1 MGWMQRLKN
10 GFARLMYGRNGPD
23 QLGLAMI
30 WTSLALDVLSFKLAA
45 NNRKVLEAAFPP
57 ERFTLPGH
65 DAVKEYDEIERYEHG
80 GAWHTA
86 LKEYLEED
94 LPQIS
99 LEEAKYRQSLGLNEW
114 EPLPEN

>member
-1 MGWMQRLKN
+1 MIAMVQSADEPFSLFG
-10 GFARLMYGRNGPD
+10 YGSNSFILRPLIGIITK
-23 QLGLAMI
+23 MI
-30 WTSLALDVLSFKLAA
+30 NAGCERIFLV
-45 NNRKVLEAAFPP
+45 NNVTGE
-57 ERFTLPGH
+57 GI
-65 DAVKEYDEIERYEHG
+65 DE
-80 GAWHTA
+80 